1 MGKKTSSG
9 LGLPGVLFIVFLT
22 LKLTENIDWPWLWVT
37 APLWVPLALGG
48 FLVIAIV
55 LMATILL
62 AIGYSP
68 EKIKERFNIK

>member
-22 LKLTENIDWPWLWVT
+22 LKLTGNIDWPWLWVT
-37 APLWVPLALGG
+37 APLWVPLALGAV
-48 FLVIAIV
+48 LAIAIV

>member
-37 APLWVPLALGG
+37 APLWIPLALGG
-48 FLVIAIV
+48 FLVIAI
-55 LMATILL
+55 ILL